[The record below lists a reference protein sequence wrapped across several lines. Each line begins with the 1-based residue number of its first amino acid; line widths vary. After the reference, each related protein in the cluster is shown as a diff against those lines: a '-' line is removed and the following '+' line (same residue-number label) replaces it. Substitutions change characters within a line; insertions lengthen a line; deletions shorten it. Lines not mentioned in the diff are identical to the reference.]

1 MSKIETSINVL
12 FHSKKVLF
20 YIFRSKTFSLVI
32 KEKDHIFVLMD
43 VITLQYCISSVKFLI
58 IFLLRNL
65 DIPSI
70 LFNSNLTAF
79 LENIKILSFS
89 EFFFF
94 NFIPSAKV
102 KMQNAN
108 IFRSNWKI
116 SIGKQ
121 TNQNLMQKFK
131 NAQVLLNF

>member
-12 FHSKKVLF
+12 FHSKKNF
-20 YIFRSKTFSLVI
+20 IYIFRSKTFSLVI

-65 DIPSI
+65 DILSI
-70 LFNSNLTAF
+70 LFNSNLNAV

-89 EFFFF
+89 EFFSSILFPLQKSRCKTQTF
-94 NFIPSAKV
+94 SDQIEKS
-102 KMQNAN
+102 
-108 IFRSNWKI
+108 RSEN
-116 SIGKQ
+116 KQ
-121 TNQNLMQKFK
+121 TKIWCK
-131 NAQVLLNF
+131 NSCSSFT